1 MSILN
6 ENSIEASSSL
16 QPIMGVAGKVMM
28 TRAQVSASRRRQFRR
43 IGIFIQIL
51 VSIAS
56 LSLPVVWGLA
66 RATTPKGMNN
76 LSPVEKLLLGSRLE
90 GIKTGIQ
97 NDYSSCSNAETRT
110 FIFPG
115 AGGVDALVEELQ
127 ACKPNSMIVDWKEY
141 RGSILTASFD
151 SEAVGE
157 AIAEL
162 VLKTIVNG
170 DNQENSIQ
178 FIGISVGG
186 FAANAAATV
195 VHRHLKEN
203 NPGTNCDTH
212 LVLLDPFC
220 GRGVVGPN
228 YGRENFGKHAT
239 TALQILN
246 TDDPVPTT
254 NEVLPLCYCI
264 DVTDAPEKKNF
275 VLLPGDSMHSWP
287 LAYYARHYNDDSAT
301 PILPRGKVK
310 KVS

>member
-1 MSILN
+1 MSVLN
-6 ENSIEASSSL
+6 ENSIEASSSS
-16 QPIMGVAGKVMM
+16 QPIMGVPEKVMM
-28 TRAQVSASRRRQFRR
+28 TRAQVSARRRRQFRR
-43 IGIFIQIL
+43 IAICIQIL
-51 VSIAS
+51 VSMAS
-56 LSLPVVWGLA
+56 LSLPLVWGLA
-66 RATTPKGMNN
+66 RATIPKGMNN
-76 LSPVEKLLLGSRLE
+76 LSPVENLLLGSRLE
-90 GIKTGIQ
+90 EIKTGIR
-97 NDYSSCSNAETRT
+97 NDYSSCSKFETRT

-127 ACKPNSMIVDWKEY
+127 ARKPNSMIVDWKEY

-162 VLKTIVNG
+162 VLETIGNG
-170 DNQENSIQ
+170 DNQQNSIQ

-186 FAANAAATV
+186 FAANSAATV
-195 VHRHLKEN
+195 VHRHLTEN
-203 NPGTNCDTH
+203 NPGICDVH

-220 GRGVVGPN
+220 GRGVAGPN

-287 LAYYARHYNDDSAT
+287 LAYYARYYNEDSAT
-301 PILPRGKVK
+301 PLLPRGKVK
-310 KVS
+310 IVS